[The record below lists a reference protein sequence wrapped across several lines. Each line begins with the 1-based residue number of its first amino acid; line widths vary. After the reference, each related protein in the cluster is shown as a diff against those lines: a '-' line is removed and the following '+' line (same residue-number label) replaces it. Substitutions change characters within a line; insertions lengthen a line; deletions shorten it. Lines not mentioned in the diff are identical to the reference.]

1 MKHAFTYLFKL
12 VPVILCGSLISAACT
27 LLEPKATQPA
37 QTEIPV
43 IEKPSGIIVEGQVVP
58 KDYANLFFPLGGE
71 VIELLVEEG
80 DQVKK
85 GDVLARLGD
94 RESLEA
100 RRAAAH
106 LELLSAQQAYD
117 DLGTYADL
125 VAKQAWADLQKAKHE
140 LNAAQENLA
149 SLDNDDYQES
159 IDDARI
165 EVTDAE
171 EALQEAQDTY
181 EKYKDLNEDSI
192 ERQQAEDELEEAQ
205 NEYGAA
211 VRKRDRLI
219 IDLDLAAAAVGLA
232 SVRLQDAQRTYE
244 TRADAPDPDD
254 LALAQAQLE
263 SAQAQ
268 LNAIDAEIKKM
279 GLLAPFD
286 GTIVHIDISVGERAL
301 PSQTIMMIA
310 DLSAWYVETSDLSEF
325 DVVSISTD
333 QNARVVPDALP
344 DQSIKAK
351 IESISQIYSERAGD
365 IIYKTRLLLTESE
378 PLLRWGMTVE
388 VYFDEPGS

>member
-1 MKHAFTYLFKL
+1 M
-12 VPVILCGSLISAACT
+12 
-27 LLEPKATQPA
+27 
-37 QTEIPV
+37 
-43 IEKPSGIIVEGQVVP
+43 
-58 KDYANLFFPLGGE
+58 
-71 VIELLVEEG
+71 
-80 DQVKK
+80 
-85 GDVLARLGD
+85 
-94 RESLEA
+94 
-100 RRAAAH
+100 
-106 LELLSAQQAYD
+106 
-117 DLGTYADL
+117 
-125 VAKQAWADLQKAKHE
+125 
-140 LNAAQENLA
+140 
-149 SLDNDDYQES
+149 
-159 IDDARI
+159 
-165 EVTDAE
+165 
-171 EALQEAQDTY
+171 
-181 EKYKDLNEDSI
+181 
-192 ERQQAEDELEEAQ
+192 
-205 NEYGAA
+205 
-211 VRKRDRLI
+211 
-219 IDLDLAAAAVGLA
+219 GLA